1 MGLFSMIFG
10 GAENRK
16 FLREARAAVVKI
28 NSLEREYSRLEEYR
42 LPEITAELK
51 RALARG
57 EPADSVMPRAFALV
71 KNAARRLCGRE
82 IQVCSLPVKWNMV
95 HFDVQLIAGLALWKN
110 MVAEVATGEGK
121 TLAATLPAFMNS
133 LYGRGCHIATVNE
146 YLARRDSQWMGALY
160 NMLGVSCACVYA
172 DQSADEKRLAYAADI
187 TYGTSSEFGF
197 DYLRD
202 NSMTASAAEKVQRG
216 FFYALVDEADSILID
231 EARTPLIISGD
242 DEDSGD
248 PFTPLLGTVEKITA
262 AQNALCLSLMSDF
275 KKSAASGAPDYSKL
289 YQVYCGAPRNKA
301 FVVAMQNPAYRAKL
315 EELKTNYCADC
326 NKVEAHALKGELFY
340 VVDELS
346 KTAAFTEKGQN
357 FLAKSGGKFTVP
369 DIEFE
374 TAKIN
379 ASKMPEALKARELSR
394 VRSEYAE
401 VSRRIFALNTLL
413 QAYALYE
420 RNVDYLV
427 KDSKVE
433 IIDQNTGRVL
443 EGRRWENG
451 LHQAVEAKE
460 RVAMESE
467 TATYATIGL
476 QNYFKL
482 YPNLAGMT
490 ATAMSEADEFRE
502 IYAMKAVK
510 IPPNKPCIRR
520 ELPDL
525 VFPTR
530 REKFNAIERE
540 VHAAKQRGQPV
551 LVITD
556 SVEESEVLSRMLQ
569 MRGIKHAKLNAVND
583 EQEARIIARAGEM
596 GTITI
601 STNMAGRGTDIKLGD
616 GVEALGGLFVIG
628 TQHSASVRVD
638 RQLVGRCARQGDRGM
653 SRFIISFEDSLFRM
667 YADVSALKRRMKSR
681 YSEGTGFVI
690 ERLGRIVEA
699 AQKKAQGYN
708 FEARKD
714 LLKLDMPMNQQRAIV
729 YSMRDEILSAQ
740 SPAEVLRTSLARWF
754 AELVKAHFGRGSS
767 GETSEPPAEFAAALA
782 PVFDFRVPD
791 DIAGGRDADL
801 VCAKLDSS
809 LDGALENPIFKD
821 AEFVRSLMLHHID
834 AAFREHL
841 LRLDYLREAIY
852 LRSYGQR
859 DPFQE
864 FAFEAYNSFREFYA
878 AYCGALAAAV
888 FSSRGATAGG
898 TPSPEVSVSAPRLRR
913 RQGR

>member
-10 GAENRK
+10 GAENGK

-28 NSLEREYSRLEEYR
+28 NALEREYARVDEDK
-42 LPEITAELK
+42 LPAITDFL
-51 RALARG
+51 RRSLAGG
-57 EPADSVMPRAFALV
+57 ESPDSVMPRAFALV

-82 IQVCSLPVKWNMV
+82 VQVCSLPVKWNMV
-95 HFDVQLIAGLALWKN
+95 HFDVQLIAGFALWKN

-172 DQSADEKRLAYAADI
+172 DQSAREKKLAYAADI

-202 NSMTASAAEKVQRG
+202 NSMTVSADEKVQRG

-231 EARTPLIISGD
+231 EARTPLIISGE
-242 DEDSGD
+242 DEDSCD
-248 PFTPLLGTVEKITA
+248 PFTPLLGIVEKITA
-262 AQNALCLSLMSDF
+262 AQNALCLSLMSEF
-275 KKSAASGAPDYSKL
+275 KKSEVSGAPEYCRL
-289 YQVYCGAPRNKA
+289 YQVYCGAPRSRA
-301 FVVAMQNPAYRAKL
+301 FAVAMQNPAHRAKL
-315 EELKTNYCADC
+315 EELKTRYCADC

-357 FLAKSGGKFTVP
+357 FLSKSGGKFTVP
-369 DIEFE
+369 DIDFQ

-379 ASKMPEALKARELSR
+379 ALGFSAERKSEELAR

-413 QAYALYE
+413 QAYAIYE

-451 LHQAVEAKE
+451 LHQAMEAKE
-460 RVAMESE
+460 RVVMEGES
-467 TATYATIGL
+467 ATYATIGL

-510 IPPNKPCIRR
+510 IPPNKPCMRR

-540 VHAAKQRGQPV
+540 VRAAKKRGQPV

-569 MRGIKHAKLNAVND
+569 MRGIAHAKLNAVND
-583 EQEARIIARAGEM
+583 EQEARIIARAGQL

-601 STNMAGRGTDIKLGD
+601 STNMAGRGTDIKLGE

-667 YADVSALKRRMKSR
+667 YADVSALKRRMKAQ
-681 YSEGTGFVI
+681 YSAGTGFVI
-690 ERLGRIVEA
+690 GRLGKIVEA

-714 LLKLDMPMNQQRAIV
+714 LLKLDMPMNRQRAIV
-729 YSMRDEILSAQ
+729 YSMRDEILSARQ
-740 SPAEVLRTSLARWF
+740 PADVLRDSLVRRF
-754 AELVKAHFGRGSS
+754 AELVKTHFGRGGF
-767 GETSEPPAEFAAALA
+767 GENSENAEEFAAALA
-782 PVFDFRVPD
+782 PAFGFRVPREFLG
-791 DIAGGRDADL
+791 AQNADS
-801 VCAKLDSS
+801 VCAKLDSA

-821 AEFVRSLMLHHID
+821 SEFVRALMLHHID

-841 LRLDYLREAIY
+841 QRLDYLREAIY

-864 FAFEAYNSFREFYA
+864 FAFEAYNSFSEFYA

-888 FSSRGATAGG
+888 FG
-898 TPSPEVSVSAPRLRR
+898 SPENAETDSSSPAVSVSAPRLRR